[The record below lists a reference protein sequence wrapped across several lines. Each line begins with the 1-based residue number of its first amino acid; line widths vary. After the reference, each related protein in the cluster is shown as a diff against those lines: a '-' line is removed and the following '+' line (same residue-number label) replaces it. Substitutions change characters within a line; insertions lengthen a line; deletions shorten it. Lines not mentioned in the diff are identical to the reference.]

1 MRILLAALLL
11 VLAVAR
17 PVAADEP
24 ADAIQAVI
32 ERQLDAFA
40 RGDLDEAFGY
50 AAPGIQGRFG
60 TPETFGRMVETGYP
74 MVWRPARH
82 QMLDLVETAEGPV
95 QIVLFEDRA
104 GRLHEAA
111 YLMREVDGA
120 WRIAG
125 VRLSALPGV
134 GA

>member
-1 MRILLAALLL
+1 MRVLIAALLL

-17 PVAADEP
+17 PALADEP
-24 ADAIQAVI
+24 AASIQAVI
-32 ERQLDAFA
+32 ERQLDAFQ

-50 AAPGIQGRFG
+50 ATPGIQAQFETPAQFG
-60 TPETFGRMVETGYP
+60 QMVATGYP

-82 QMLDLVETAEGPV
+82 QMLGLAETPAGPV

-104 GRLHEAA
+104 GVLHEAA
-111 YLMREVDGA
+111 YLMRLVDGV

-125 VRLSALPGV
+125 VRLSSPPAPGV
-134 GA
+134 

>member
-1 MRILLAALLL
+1 MRIFVAALLL
-11 VLAVAR
+11 ALAVVR

-24 ADAIQAVI
+24 ADSIRAVI
-32 ERQLDAFA
+32 ERQIAAFQ
-40 RGDLDEAFGY
+40 RNDLSEAFGY
-50 AAPGIQGRFG
+50 AAPGIQAIFR
-60 TPETFGRMVETGYP
+60 TPENFGRMVETGYP
-74 MVWRPARH
+74 MVWRPARYSM
-82 QMLDLVETAEGPV
+82 QDLSETPEGLV
-95 QIVLFEDRA
+95 QTVLFEDRN

-125 VRLSALPGV
+125 VWLNALPGV